1 MRPVEPLCGAASYV
15 GGKRNP
21 AARIVKRIEAIPHL
35 CYVEPSVGMATC
47 SSAPI
52 RADNRGGERSLARR
66 GNVLSHPPAPLP
78 GVSRYDALATH
89 HAPEFQRLCATEPDT
104 STDLERS
111 ARFYYLQR
119 IGFRCKV
126 VCGTADLRSRRRPLR
141 PSISRVWA
149 RSSRS
154 CICVWPES
162 RSRTWTMPGFAAPWL
177 SADDTLLLRSAILR
191 LGEGLRHRAVH
202 AGRVRQPGRPA
213 ERSPVLVHPRR
224 QRLTSDARLLRRLHP
239 SSRYRRPTQSA
250 ATTSPNAYKSCW

>member
-1 MRPVEPLCGAASYV
+1 MW
-15 GGKRNP
+15 
-21 AARIVKRIEAIPHL
+21 
-35 CYVEPSVGMATC
+35 
-47 SSAPI
+47 
-52 RADNRGGERSLARR
+52 
-66 GNVLSHPPAPLP
+66 SHPSGWRRVLRRRFAPTIE
-78 GVSRYDALATH
+78 VVNDRSRDVAT
-89 HAPEFQRLCATEPDT
+89 FFRI
-104 STDLERS
+104 
-111 ARFYYLQR
+111 LQR
-119 IGFRCKV
+119 HYQAFLDMMRWQLTTRQSFSAFARPSLIPRRTSSGQRAFTISRGLASGARWCA
-126 VCGTADLRSRRRPLR
+126 GPQDLRSRRRPLR

-224 QRLTSDARLLRRLHP
+224 QRLTSDARLLRQLHP